1 MEAKLYKTHN
11 ELGVIK
17 ADKDK
22 LIKYVMMD
30 DKLATYEEVLIAA
43 NCSETEGLLE
53 KFQEERREKEKRAEA
68 EKKPIAIEPYR
79 GIGRTGDCTCAE
91 DFTCSE
97 HSTDIPLL
105 NCAEAEK
112 EGK

>member
-1 MEAKLYKTHN
+1 MKCKIEKSYENLKAKFKRLCNELDAMEANLYKTHN

-68 EKKPIAIEPYR
+68 EK
-79 GIGRTGDCTCAE
+79 
-91 DFTCSE
+91 
-97 HSTDIPLL
+97 
-105 NCAEAEK
+105 